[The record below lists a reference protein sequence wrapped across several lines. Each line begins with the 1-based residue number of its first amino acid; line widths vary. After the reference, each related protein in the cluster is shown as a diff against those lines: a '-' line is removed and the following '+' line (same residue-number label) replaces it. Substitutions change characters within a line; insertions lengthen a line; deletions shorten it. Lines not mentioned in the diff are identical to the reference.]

1 MDTLLWVDQRSVGEF
16 MWDVKRRTKE
26 SGSGIRDQGSAGR
39 RSAVGGRELEKPF
52 DSN

>member
-1 MDTLLWVDQRSVGEF
+1 

-26 SGSGIRDQGSAGR
+26 SGSGIRDPPVGGR

-52 DSN
+52 DSNQKAFSDP